1 MTLPTI
7 SAAPT
12 FPQRLV
18 DTGDTFVT
26 KADAANLWLE
36 GLPTELNALA
46 SALAATYTADNFLA
60 TSSTSL
66 AITVASKTFTIETGR
81 IFQLGQFVVAASAAN
96 PSVNYMVG
104 QVTAHNSSTGSL
116 TVDVIFVGGSG
127 TKTDWLISVVGP
139 RGAAGTNGTN
149 GADAPQWATIATQAT
164 TSGTSVSFTSI
175 AATYRNLCLVFNGVS
190 GSGTGALYIEYSHNG
205 SSWSSVQ
212 QVYTSTTAANTYY
225 GGIFI
230 PDYANTTAG
239 VSIIALA
246 HLSSAPSASVTST
259 AISQLAHRVAGIQAI
274 RFSLASGSFDAGS
287 IDLRAV

>member
-18 DTGDTFVT
+18 DTGDAFVT

-36 GLPTELNALA
+36 GLPTELNAMA
-46 SALAATYTADNFLA
+46 TALATTYTADNFLA

-81 IFQLGQFVVAASAAN
+81 IFQLGQFVIAASAAN
-96 PSVNYMVG
+96 PANYMFG

-116 TVDVIFVGGSG
+116 TVDVLAIGGSG
-127 TKTDWLISVVGP
+127 TKTDWLISLAGP

-149 GADAPQWATIATQAT
+149 GVDAPQWATIASQNT

-190 GSGTGALYIEYSHNG
+190 GTATGAMQIEFSHNG
-205 SSWSSVQ
+205 SSWSSVLS
-212 QVYTSTTAANTYY
+212 VYSSTSAANTYY

-230 PDYANTTAG
+230 PDYANTTG
-239 VSIIALA
+239 GLCVVGLA
-246 HLSSAPSASVTST
+246 NLSSAPSAATNSASINGI
-259 AISQLAHRVAGIQAI
+259 ARRVAGVQAI
-274 RFSLASGSFDAGS
+274 RISLTSFDAGS
-287 IDLRAV
+287 IDLRAC

>member
-18 DTGDTFVT
+18 DTGDAFVT
-26 KADAANLWLE
+26 KADAANLWME
-36 GLPTELNALA
+36 GLPTEINALS

-66 AITVASKTFTIETGR
+66 AITVASKAFTIETGR

-104 QVTAHNSSTGSL
+104 QVTAHNSTTGSL

-127 TKTDWLISVVGP
+127 TKTDWLISIIGP
-139 RGAAGTNGTN
+139 RGAAGTNGV
-149 GADAPQWATIATQAT
+149 DAPQWATIASQNT

-175 AATYRNLCLVFNGVS
+175 AATYRNLALAFNGVS
-190 GSGTGALYIEYSHNG
+190 ASSTGALNIEYSHNG
-205 SSWSSVQ
+205 SSWSSVLSI
-212 QVYTSTTAANTYY
+212 YSSTSAANTYY

-230 PDYANTTAG
+230 PDYANTTG
-239 VSIIALA
+239 GFSVVGLA
-246 HLSSAPSASVTST
+246 NLTSAPSSSSNSAT
-259 AISQLAHRVAGIQAI
+259 ISGYAHRVAAVQAI
-274 RFSLASGSFDAGS
+274 RVSIASGSFDAGS